1 MTKRT
6 LWSEFMKE
14 LDLKWVRI
22 KTGFFKAIASLKFES
37 MKETQKLERDIG
49 IAGLMETG
57 KIWDLGWFLS
67 TKLNLSRISLV
78 DCKKSSW
85 HKAIT

>member
-6 LWSEFMKE
+6 LWSEFVKE
-14 LDLKWVRI
+14 LDLKWIRI
-22 KTGFFKAIASLKFES
+22 KTGFFKAIEFES

-78 DCKKSSW
+78 DCKTSSR